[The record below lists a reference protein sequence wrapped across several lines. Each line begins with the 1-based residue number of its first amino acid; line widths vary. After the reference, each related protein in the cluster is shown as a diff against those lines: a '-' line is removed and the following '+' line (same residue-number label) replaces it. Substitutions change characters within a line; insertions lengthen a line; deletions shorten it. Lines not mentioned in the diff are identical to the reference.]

1 MAFRPRFRHVAVSTT
16 LGAAIACYGAGSSPL
31 LPIPPADPAMGATD
45 LPCDVAAIVARD
57 CASCHGAT
65 PKNGAPMS
73 LVTADAF
80 RAKSTASSGGTIGDR
95 SVIRMKDAANP
106 MPPYGALRASDVAI
120 MEAWVSGGVQSS
132 SCASPNVGV
141 RCASGNAGTGREG
154 PTMRPGDTCIHCHAQ
169 EGEGEAPIFE
179 AAGTVYSTLREPTPC
194 VGASASGADPI
205 TVELKDK
212 NGKTF
217 TLGVNSAGNFSLE
230 DSSFTPPYTA
240 RVLAG
245 GRVRVMKGAQVS
257 GECNGCHAEP
267 PAGGAPGRVLAP

>member
-1 MAFRPRFRHVAVSTT
+1 MSFRPSGRHLFVS
-16 LGAAIACYGAGSSPL
+16 AALAGVIACYTGSSAL
-31 LPIPPADPAMGATD
+31 QPIPPADPAMGATD

-57 CASCHGAT
+57 CASCHGAA

-80 RAKSTASSGGTIGDR
+80 RAKSTAVTGGTNGDR
-95 SVIRMKDAANP
+95 AVLRMKDAANP
-106 MPPYGALRASDVAI
+106 MPPYGALSASDVAVV
-120 MEAWVSGGVQSS
+120 EAWVSGGMVGG
-132 SCASPNVGV
+132 SCATPNVGV
-141 RCASGNAGTGREG
+141 RCTSGSTGNRREG
-154 PTMRPGDTCIHCHAQ
+154 PTMRPGDTCIRCHAD
-169 EGEGEAPIFE
+169 EGEGPIFD

-194 VGASASGADPI
+194 VGASGAPEPI

-217 TLGVNSAGNFSLE
+217 RMSVNSAGNFSLE

-245 GRVRVMKGAQVS
+245 GRERVMKGAQVS

>member
-1 MAFRPRFRHVAVSTT
+1 
-16 LGAAIACYGAGSSPL
+16 
-31 LPIPPADPAMGATD
+31 MGATD

-80 RAKSTASSGGTIGDR
+80 RAKSTAITGGTIGDR
-95 SVIRMKDAANP
+95 SVLRMKDAANP
-106 MPPYGALRASDVAI
+106 MPPYGALSASDVAI
-120 MEAWVSGGVQSS
+120 VEAWVTGGMQGG
-132 SCASPNVGV
+132 SCASPSVGV
-141 RCASGNAGTGREG
+141 RCTSGNTGSRREG
-154 PTMRPGDTCIHCHAQ
+154 PTMLPGDACIHCHAD
-169 EGEGEAPIFE
+169 EGEGPIFE
-179 AAGTVYSTLREPTPC
+179 TAGTVYSTLREPTPC
-194 VGASASGADPI
+194 SGTSSSGGDPI

-217 TLGVNSAGNFSLE
+217 TASVNSAGNFMLE

-240 RVLAG
+240 RILAG
-245 GRVRVMKGAQVS
+245 TRVRVMKSAQMS

-267 PAGGAPGRVLAP
+267 PAGGAPGRILAP